1 MNITELSW
9 TEQGGGRYLL
19 SVTTPEDMEQERADE
34 LARVIHDSGFSSQG
48 EGRWLS
54 PDDPNAPAELWS
66 ALGEIGVA
74 LEMDTAVLPPPLL
87 LIVADLQFA

>member
-9 TEQGGGRYLL
+9 AEQGGGRYLL
-19 SVTTPEDMEQERADE
+19 AVTTPENMEQDRADE
-34 LARVIHDSGFSSQG
+34 IARVIHDSGFSSEG
-48 EGRWLS
+48 AGRWLS
-54 PDDPNAPAELWS
+54 PDDPNAPAELWA

-74 LEMDTAVLPPPLL
+74 LEMDAAVLPPSLL